1 MKKSLLIGAFLA
13 AVLLPPPY
21 SAGAQT
27 DEKLDKK
34 ITDGKYLRNSVC
46 MMMMTDRSVD
56 ESKRP
61 ILEHAFFNAKW
72 NNKYNNH
79 NIGNEDRV
87 IDPDLLTITEEDIA
101 AFNTV
106 CQPTDAFLQLKA
118 NGAAAP
124 KQKYYN
130 EAMTQLTRTVTAELA
145 KQYSQDGR
153 TTIDTAIRINI
164 ARIATKFLNEHDIAK
179 KLTSMWFLDE
189 NNAYRDSLLVERGL
203 MNVSAD
209 ELAVAR
215 ASSAAWNKLVSEKV
229 DFQELVGNTFV
240 VVTRYCYKDKHGVL
254 ADRLL
259 PLRVAASFDSSGYGG
274 MALKMAEMGI
284 KASTPDGYYVTV
296 DSYLF
301 RLRWNPAIEETFNNL
316 FDPETGAFN
325 TEAYAAS
332 TDFALEFI
340 GNERAWVRTK
350 GKESRDMTDDE
361 LTYLA
366 AQKAVNAVL
375 AKFEAKYD
383 QFKTKTPLVIRQ
395 GEPDK
400 KGVAPM
406 LYTTTLGSRDGLEGG
421 EIFDVLEL
429 KQKGQ
434 EGAEVTK
441 YVKVGELVVDKKH
454 IWMNDEEGL
463 VDAVDDGTPKYTVL
477 VPKDKKATFEDK
489 GYLLRM
495 QNKKGRK

>member
-1 MKKSLLIGAFLA
+1 MKKILWFGALLA
-13 AVLLPPPY
+13 AALLVPQ
-21 SAGAQT
+21 SGDAQNN
-27 DEKLDKK
+27 EKLDKK
-34 ITDGKYLRNSVC
+34 VTDGKYLRNSVC
-46 MMMMTDRSVD
+46 LMMMTDKSVD
-56 ESKRP
+56 DAKRP
-61 ILEHAFFNAKW
+61 ILKDAFFNAKW

-79 NIGNEDRV
+79 NIANEDRV
-87 IDPDLLTITEEDIA
+87 IDPDLLTITQEDVA
-101 AFNTV
+101 AFNMV
-106 CQPTDAFLQLKA
+106 CQPTDQFLSLK
-118 NGAAAP
+118 NSGTPAP

-130 EAMTQLTRTVTAELA
+130 EAMTQITRSLMSEMA
-145 KQYSQDGR
+145 KDFSENGK

-164 ARIATKFLNEHDIAK
+164 ARMATKFLNEHDVAK
-179 KLTSMWFLDE
+179 KIAAKWFLDG
-189 NNAYRDSLLVERGL
+189 NNQYQDSLIIERGL
-203 MNVSAD
+203 MNVTAD

-215 ASSAAWNKLVSEKV
+215 GSRAEYDKLVAEKV

-240 VVTRYCYKDKHGVL
+240 VVTRYCYKDKHGVI

-259 PLRVAASFDSSGYGG
+259 PLRVAASYDSSGYGG
-274 MALKMAEMGI
+274 MALKLAEMGI

-301 RLRWNPAIEETFNNL
+301 RLRWNPAIEEGFFKL
-316 FDPETGAFN
+316 FDNTTGAFN
-325 TEAYAAS
+325 TEAFAAS

-383 QFKTKTPLVIRQ
+383 QFKTKTPLIIRQ

-400 KGVAPM
+400 KGKTEQ
-406 LYTTTLGSRDGLEGG
+406 LYTVALGTRDGLEGG
-421 EIFDVLEL
+421 EVFDVLEL
-429 KQKGQ
+429 RMKGE

-441 YVKVGELVVDKKH
+441 YNKVGELVVDKKR
-454 IWMNDEEGL
+454 IWNNDEEGL

-477 VPKDKKATFEDK
+477 ISKDKKSYEDK

-495 QNKKGRK
+495 QNKKGKKK